1 MPVGVLKIPVDYQTQ
16 RELLDL
22 YVVKNK
28 HPSFLGKD
36 WLSTIRLAWCSI
48 KLLQASLVTLSPGE
62 RLNVMLN
69 KYSDIFEK
77 KLGIFTSANAK
88 LTLKDGSQGR
98 FLKAKLMPYAFKPKV
113 EEELRRRKIFSLE
126 WSGVNGPH
134 SSQPWSPQVA
144 RERGNSFERA
154 SPMQCS

>member
-1 MPVGVLKIPVDYQTQ
+1 MLWRINILLSWEKIGNEDNDIICVDLNVDGKPPKIELDSGWAVSIFSFDLYRQKFNRPTLKTYSGENIVPVGVLKIPVDYQTQ

-48 KLLQASLVTLSPGE
+48 KLLQASLATLSPGE

-77 KLGIFTSANAK
+77 NWASLH
-88 LTLKDGSQGR
+88 Q
-98 FLKAKLMPYAFKPKV
+98 LM
-113 EEELRRRKIFSLE
+113 RS
-126 WSGVNGPH
+126 
-134 SSQPWSPQVA
+134 
-144 RERGNSFERA
+144 
-154 SPMQCS
+154 

>member
-1 MPVGVLKIPVDYQTQ
+1 MDVDGKPPKIELDSGWAVSIFSFDLYQQKFNRPTLKTYSGENIVPVGVLKIPVDYQTQ

-28 HPSFLGKD
+28 RPSFLGKD

-48 KLLQASLVTLSPGE
+48 KLLQASLATLSPGE

-77 KLGIFTSANAK
+77 NWASLH
-88 LTLKDGSQGR
+88 Q
-98 FLKAKLMPYAFKPKV
+98 LM
-113 EEELRRRKIFSLE
+113 RS
-126 WSGVNGPH
+126 
-134 SSQPWSPQVA
+134 
-144 RERGNSFERA
+144 
-154 SPMQCS
+154 